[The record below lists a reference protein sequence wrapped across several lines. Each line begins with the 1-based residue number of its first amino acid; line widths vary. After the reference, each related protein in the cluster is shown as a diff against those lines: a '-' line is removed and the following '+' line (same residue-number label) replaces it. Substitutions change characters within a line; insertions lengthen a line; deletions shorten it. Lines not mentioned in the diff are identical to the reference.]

1 MNTNLVEKL
10 MGTIYESNPKDQL
23 SRVAVLT
30 LFVAT
35 VSIFLFIWSFKKSRK
50 GRVQLPPG
58 PRGLPIIGYVPFLDS
73 DLHRSFAELAKIYG
87 PIMKL
92 QIGSKLSVVLSSA
105 SLAKEVLRDQDI
117 TFANRDPPIAAST
130 IANGGADIAWSPYG
144 PTWRMLRKYY
154 HEMLHSSSLVCSA
167 RRRDVVEKAVREV
180 YNKNGTPINI
190 AELSFLTIFEVV
202 ISMLWGDTGEES
214 DIKGEFYEMAEKL
227 VELMDKSNI
236 SDLYPILAPFD
247 IQGVEGEMKKL
258 MQRFDHIFDPIIDQ
272 RLKLKGER
280 IPNKKGNKDFLQF
293 LLERE
298 EQEDNENPM
307 TRTEIKALIME
318 RKLNFIEARK
328 LEIECLRLN
337 LSAAERDRAL
347 LSIGTDRATINP
359 NGLLVDSYMG
369 RLCRLANTLALLGQ
383 AALEDKVT
391 AAIGLGT
398 VDDDDVIDFWNI
410 TGIGE
415 TCSGGYNSRELASS
429 NGLSSHSGSSHGSQ
443 SNGFFTNRSV
453 TLDGVICTSCGPE
466 IVLDALILDYVR
478 VLISLRRSACAD
490 SAAHKALDQ
499 VIGFPSRDSLTE
511 INRTSDSQQTVEIL
525 RKLFN
530 GEESLAEFPF
540 ASLLH
545 SVETATG
552 SASSLSLLAPFDSK
566 SQHSYWRAPPST
578 SCVEFAIALGCL
590 SDVFGVILLVSP
602 CGYSMADTPTVHI

>member
-1 MNTNLVEKL
+1 MNTNLVERL

-214 DIKGEFYEMAEKL
+214 GIKGEFYEMAEKL

-307 TRTEIKALIME
+307 TRTEIKALIMHLSYAKAE
-318 RKLNFIEARK
+318 EKYNLKNPTVKRILQEVKEMQANPSDDFMSLPLKSLVGELMIMVG
-328 LEIECLRLN
+328 EC
-337 LSAAERDRAL
+337 SRDV
-347 LSIGTDRATINP
+347 GDD
-359 NGLLVDSYMG
+359 GGVDSSKEEAVSIRSPKDSRFDDNVGDVVG
-369 RLCRLANTLALLGQ
+369 RVGA
-383 AALEDKVT
+383 
-391 AAIGLGT
+391 
-398 VDDDDVIDFWNI
+398 
-410 TGIGE
+410 GE
-415 TCSGGYNSRELASS
+415 VVGRVG
-429 NGLSSHSGSSHGSQ
+429 
-443 SNGFFTNRSV
+443 
-453 TLDGVICTSCGPE
+453 GVIGGTNEFTLGDVTESATS
-466 IVLDALILDYVR
+466 
-478 VLISLRRSACAD
+478 
-490 SAAHKALDQ
+490 
-499 VIGFPSRDSLTE
+499 
-511 INRTSDSQQTVEIL
+511 
-525 RKLFN
+525 
-530 GEESLAEFPF
+530 ES
-540 ASLLH
+540 
-545 SVETATG
+545 
-552 SASSLSLLAPFDSK
+552 
-566 SQHSYWRAPPST
+566 
-578 SCVEFAIALGCL
+578 
-590 SDVFGVILLVSP
+590 
-602 CGYSMADTPTVHI
+602 